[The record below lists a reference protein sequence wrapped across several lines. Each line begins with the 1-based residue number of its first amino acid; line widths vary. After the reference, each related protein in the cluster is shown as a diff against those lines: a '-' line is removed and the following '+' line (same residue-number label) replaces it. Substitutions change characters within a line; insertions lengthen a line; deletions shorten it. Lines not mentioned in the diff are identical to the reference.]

1 MKKTTYKVI
10 FNRIK
15 KLNKDGKGLVQIEC
29 YLEGKRKYLSTGIK
43 VKPVYWDKRINRVK
57 KNHENFI
64 LLNRLISQQ
73 LKNIEDFEMKYLEKE
88 GFFSLD
94 LFNKLNAEDQYDQT
108 NFINFCRENLQ
119 KNASLK
125 KVTRIQHNTVIN
137 RLEQFRKNITFR
149 DIDYNFVKE
158 FDSFMRNE
166 GLHINTI
173 ANQHKVFKVY
183 INLAIKH
190 KLFSSDDYPY
200 RMFKVKKVQTKRVF
214 LTLDEVTT
222 VENLI
227 FTENTKD
234 IEQVKDMFVFSC
246 YTGLRFSD
254 VHALRNKDIVKSN
267 NEYSIEIRQ
276 EKTSGLVSIPVSLL
290 FGGKAVNI
298 IKKYEEDF
306 PEKYLFPRISNQ
318 KANLKLKLVALLAK
332 INKVLTFH
340 VSRHTFGTNLAAAT
354 SDQFLIKELMGH
366 ADIKTSM
373 VYIHTSQEQIRNKL
387 KNTKW

>member
-43 VKPVYWDKRINRVK
+43 VKPQYWDKRINRVK

-94 LFNKLNAEDQYDQT
+94 LFNKLNAQNQYNQT
-108 NFINFCRENLQ
+108 NFISFCRENLQ

-137 RLEQFRKNITFR
+137 RLEQFRKNISFR

-173 ANQHKVFKVY
+173 ANQHKVLKVY

-222 VENLI
+222 IEKLI
-227 FTENTKD
+227 FTENTRD

-254 VHALRNKDIVKSN
+254 VIALRNKDIIKSK

-290 FGGKAVNI
+290 FGGKAVDI

-373 VYIHTSQEQIRNKL
+373 VYIHTSQEQIKNKL
-387 KNTKW
+387 RNTDW